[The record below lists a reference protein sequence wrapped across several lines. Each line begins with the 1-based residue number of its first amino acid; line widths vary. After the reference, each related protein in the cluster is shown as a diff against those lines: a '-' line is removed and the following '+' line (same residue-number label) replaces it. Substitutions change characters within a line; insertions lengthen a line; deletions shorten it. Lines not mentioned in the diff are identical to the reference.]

1 MRTRWTL
8 VRAEGQLVKRRKHNN
23 GERYAPPRCCLLTRR
38 QHHTTIRTIALQLA
52 LVLWMLIA
60 FACSRQATAIERI
73 REAGILRVA
82 VDPAFPPF
90 EYVNEK
96 GEIIGLDAD
105 LAAELAQELDVNVHF
120 VTTGYDA
127 LYDALT
133 VGRADVIISAL
144 YPDPSRTAGFAF
156 SRPYFDA
163 GDVLVVPAD
172 SDVEGIHDL
181 ADKTIGCVLGTTG
194 HMAALEWTAA
204 LDPAPA
210 LLTWDSPLTLTT
222 ALSDGVADAVVVDYV
237 SALMSTD
244 PSAARILSPHITSQ
258 PYVVAARRDDADL
271 IAELDQ
277 ILKALS
283 ADGTFDVLIDRWMR
297 P

>member
-1 MRTRWTL
+1 MRWTL
-8 VRAEGQLVKRRKHNN
+8 ARTEERLGKRRKHNN
-23 GERYAPPRCCLLTRR
+23 GERYMPPRCRLLTPKAR
-38 QHHTTIRTIALQLA
+38 HTTTRTIALKLA
-52 LVLWMLIA
+52 LVLWILTA
-60 FACSRQATAIERI
+60 FACSRRSTAIERI

-90 EYVNEK
+90 EYVNEN
-96 GEIIGLDAD
+96 GEIIGLDVD
-105 LAAELAQELDVNVHF
+105 LAAELAQELNVDVHF

-133 VGRADVIISAL
+133 VDRADVIISAL

-163 GDVLVVPAD
+163 GDVLVVSAD
-172 SDVEGIHDL
+172 SDVESIHDL

-194 HMAALEWTAA
+194 HMAALEWAA
-204 LDPAPA
+204 ELDPAPT

-222 ALSDGVADAVVVDYV
+222 ALSDSVADAVVVDHV
-237 SALMSTD
+237 SALISTD

-283 ADGTFDVLIDRWMR
+283 ADGTLDTLIDRWMR